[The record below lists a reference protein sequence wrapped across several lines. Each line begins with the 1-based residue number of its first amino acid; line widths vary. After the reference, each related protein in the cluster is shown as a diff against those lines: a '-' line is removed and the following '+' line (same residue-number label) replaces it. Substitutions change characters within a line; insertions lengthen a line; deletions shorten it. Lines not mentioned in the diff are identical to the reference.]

1 MKKRF
6 IYDNNGTLQNYTEE
20 INNYHVGETTV
31 TFVAAEAAYFV
42 GSNLPFNH
50 VYFLMGSTVNA
61 ETSAMSV
68 SLWDGTEWQAVAEL
82 IDNTSVSGATLAQS
96 GFIEFVPDKNEGW
109 AYDDT
114 VDSDGNEEITG
125 LGGVT
130 IYDKYWLKITASADL
145 TADLAIKWI
154 GQIFSDD
161 DDLGSENPE
170 LLLSDMLTAIEAG
183 KTNYQ
188 EQAVRAAGIM
198 IKDLKR
204 KNVISDKNQILERD
218 SLMLASVS
226 KTAELIY
233 TMLGDDYN
241 DNKLVAKKE
250 YSERLSSAFPIVDK
264 NNNAR
269 TDMQETVPQHGFLSR

>member
-6 IYDNNGTLQNYTEE
+6 IYSNNSVLQNYTEE

-31 TFVAAEAAYFV
+31 TFVAAEDAFYI

-61 ETSAMSV
+61 ETASMTV
-68 SLWDGTEWQAVAEL
+68 SLWDGAEWEPVAEL
-82 IDNTSVSGATLAQS
+82 IDNTSSSGATLAQS

-109 AYDDT
+109 SYDDT
-114 VDSDGNEEITG
+114 VTTDGNEEVTG
-125 LGGVT
+125 LGDVT
-130 IYDKYWLKITASADL
+130 IYDKYWLKITSSADL
-145 TADLAIKWI
+145 TADLNIKWI

-161 DDLGSENPE
+161 DDLGSEYPE

-183 KTNYQ
+183 KTDYQ
-188 EQAVRAAGIM
+188 EQSVRAAGII

-204 KNVISDKNQILERD
+204 KNVIYDKNQILERD

-233 TMLGDDYN
+233 AMLGDDYN
-241 DNKLVAKKE
+241 DNKLAVKKE
-250 YSERLSSAFPIVDK
+250 YSERLSSAFPIIDT

-269 TDMQETVPQHGFLSR
+269 TDMQETVPQHGFLTR